1 MPNRQKVLRPEGWP
15 EQLGER
21 RKDKKRNMD
30 TTDSNQPLF
39 EDKQPQA
46 QPRVVIV
53 GAGFGGLETAKAL
66 RHVPVQVT
74 VIDRWNH
81 HLFQP
86 MLYQVATAGL
96 SFEDVSAPIRSIFSR
111 QANASV
117 HMAEVTGIDTVRQLV
132 LTADH
137 AIPYDYLM
145 LATGASSN
153 YFGHEEWKPLAP
165 GLKSLQDAMVLRRMI
180 LGAFETAENESD
192 LQRQQALLTFVLVGG
207 GSTGVELAGAIAEL
221 AHRALSCDFRR
232 IHPALT
238 RIILVEGEPRIIPTF
253 PARLTRKAR
262 KKLEQLGVEVRTG
275 VHVTDVTPD
284 GVKIGE
290 EDIAANNV
298 IWTAGVTASP
308 AGAWLGAE
316 VDRRGRVKVE
326 PDLTVP
332 GHPNVFVIGDTACVL
347 HKGKLLPGL
356 SPVAMQEGRYVARV
370 IADRIA
376 GKAQRR
382 PFHYFDKGT
391 LATVG
396 RAFAVVD
403 IGPLHFT
410 GFLAWLT
417 WIAVHIFYL
426 IGFRN
431 RLLVLI
437 QYAWA
442 YVTFQPGARIILP
455 EEHAGP
461 ASRAEFDTTE
471 RKEAV
476 S

>member
-1 MPNRQKVLRPEGWP
+1 MRETTA
-15 EQLGER
+15 
-21 RKDKKRNMD
+21 D
-30 TTDSNQPLF
+30 TTRANRSQAREGGP
-39 EDKQPQA
+39 PPA

-53 GAGFGGLETAKAL
+53 GAGFGGLEAAKAL

-96 SFEDVSAPIRSIFSR
+96 SIEDISAPIRRIFHR

-117 HMAEVTGIDTVRQLV
+117 LMAEVSGVDVQGQRV
-132 LTADH
+132 LTTDQTV
-137 AIPYDYLM
+137 PYDYLIV
-145 LATGASSN
+145 ATGASSN
-153 YFGHEEWKPLAP
+153 YFGHEEWKHQAP
-165 GLKSLQDAMVLRRMI
+165 GLKSLQDAMVLRRQI
-180 LGAFETAENESD
+180 LGAFEAAENESD
-192 LQRQQALLTFVLVGG
+192 PKMRQALLTFVLVGG

-221 AHRALSCDFRR
+221 AHRALADDFRR
-232 IHPALT
+232 IHPAST

-262 KKLEQLGVEVRTG
+262 HKLEQLGVEVRTG
-275 VHVTDVTPD
+275 VHVTDVTSE

-290 EDIAANNV
+290 EYIAAKNV
-298 IWTAGVTASP
+298 IWTAGVKASP
-308 AGAWLGAE
+308 AGAWLGAA
-316 VDRRGRVKVE
+316 VDHAGRVRVE
-326 PDLTVP
+326 PNLAVP
-332 GHPNVFVIGDTACVL
+332 GTPNVFVIGDTACVL
-347 HKGKLLPGL
+347 HNGKPLPGL
-356 SPVAMQEGRYVARV
+356 SPMAMQEGRYVARV
-370 IADRIA
+370 IAHRVA
-376 GKAQRR
+376 GKAPRR
-382 PFHYFDKGT
+382 PFRYFDKGT

-417 WIAVHIFYL
+417 WIFVHIFYL

-455 EEHAGP
+455 EKQAGP
-461 ASRAEFDTTE
+461 ALRAEFDTTE

>member
-1 MPNRQKVLRPEGWP
+1 MRGNTA
-15 EQLGER
+15 
-21 RKDKKRNMD
+21 D
-30 TTDSNQPLF
+30 TTLANRSQTR
-39 EDKQPQA
+39 EGGQQQV

-53 GAGFGGLETAKAL
+53 GAGFGGLEAAKAL

-96 SFEDVSAPIRSIFSR
+96 SIEDISAPIRRIFHR

-117 HMAEVTGIDTVRQLV
+117 LMAEVTGVDVQGQRV
-132 LTADH
+132 LTTDQAV
-137 AIPYDYLM
+137 PYDYLI

-153 YFGHEEWKPLAP
+153 YFGHEEWKRLAP
-165 GLKSLQDAMVLRRMI
+165 GLKSLQDAMVLRHTI
-180 LGAFETAENESD
+180 LGAFEAAENELD
-192 LQRQQALLTFVLVGG
+192 PARRQALLTFVLVGG
-207 GSTGVELAGAIAEL
+207 GPTGVELAGAIAEL
-221 AHRALSCDFRR
+221 AHRALAHDFRR

-262 KKLEQLGVEVRTG
+262 NKLEQLGVEVRTG
-275 VHVTDVTPD
+275 VHVTAITAD
-284 GVKIGE
+284 GVMIGSE
-290 EDIAANNV
+290 YLPAKNV
-298 IWTAGVTASP
+298 IWTAGVAASP
-308 AGAWLGAE
+308 AGAWLGAA
-316 VDRRGRVKVE
+316 VDHAGRVKVE
-326 PDLTVP
+326 PNLSVP
-332 GHPNVFVIGDTACVL
+332 GHPTIFVIGDTACVL
-347 HKGKLLPGL
+347 HKGKPLPGL
-356 SPVAMQEGRYVARV
+356 SPVAMQEGRYVAQV
-370 IADRIA
+370 IADRVA

-382 PFHYFDKGT
+382 PFRYHDKGT

-396 RAFAVVD
+396 RSFAVVD

-410 GFLAWLT
+410 GFFAWLT

-455 EEHAGP
+455 EE
-461 ASRAEFDTTE
+461 RARRDTDVAFVATE
-471 RKEAV
+471 RKEAL

>member
-1 MPNRQKVLRPEGWP
+1 M
-15 EQLGER
+15 
-21 RKDKKRNMD
+21 RNMD
-30 TTDSNQPLF
+30 TTDSNQPLK
-39 EDKQPQA
+39 EDKQQA

-53 GAGFGGLETAKAL
+53 GAGFGGLESAKAL
-66 RHVPVQVT
+66 RHVPVRVT

-96 SFEDVSAPIRSIFSR
+96 SIEDISAPIRRIFHR

-117 HMAEVTGIDTVRQLV
+117 LMAEVTGVDVQGQLV
-132 LTADH
+132 LTTDQDV
-137 AIPYDYLM
+137 PYDYLI

-153 YFGHEEWKPLAP
+153 YFGHEEWKHLAP
-165 GLKSLQDAMVLRRMI
+165 GLKSLQDAMVLRHTI
-180 LGAFETAENESD
+180 LGAFEEAENELD
-192 LQRQQALLTFVLVGG
+192 PARRQALLTFVLVGG

-221 AHRALSCDFRR
+221 AHKTLASDFRL
-232 IHPALT
+232 IHPAST

-262 KKLEQLGVEVRTG
+262 HKLEQLGVEVRTG
-275 VHVTDVTPD
+275 VHVTDLTPE
-284 GVKIGE
+284 GVKIGDE
-290 EDIAANNV
+290 YIAAKNV
-298 IWTAGVTASP
+298 IWTAGVKASP
-308 AGAWLGAE
+308 AGAWLEAE
-316 VDRRGRVKVE
+316 IDRQGRVKVE
-326 PDLTVP
+326 PNLAVP
-332 GHPNVFVIGDTACVL
+332 GHPNVFVIGDPACVL
-347 HKGKLLPGL
+347 HKGKPLPGL
-356 SPVAMQEGRYVARV
+356 SPVAMQEGRYVSQV
-370 IADRIA
+370 IANRLA

-396 RAFAVVD
+396 RSFAVVD

-410 GFLAWLT
+410 GFFAWLT
-417 WIAVHIFYL
+417 WIFVHIFYL

-455 EEHAGP
+455 EER
-461 ASRAEFDTTE
+461 SSTSTLAEIV
-471 RKEAV
+471 KK
-476 S
+476 

>member
-1 MPNRQKVLRPEGWP
+1 
-15 EQLGER
+15 
-21 RKDKKRNMD
+21 MD
-30 TTDSNQPLF
+30 TTDANQPLL
-39 EDKQPQA
+39 EDRQPQA

-53 GAGFGGLETAKAL
+53 GAGFGGLEAAKAL

-96 SFEDVSAPIRSIFSR
+96 SIEDISAPVRRIFHQ

-117 HMAEVTGIDTVRQLV
+117 LMAEVVGVDTQKQEV
-132 LTADH
+132 LTADQ
-137 AIPYDYLM
+137 AVPYDYLV

-153 YFGHEEWKPLAP
+153 YFGHEEWRHLAP
-165 GLKSLQDAMVLRRMI
+165 GLKSLEEAMVLRRQI
-180 LGAFETAENESD
+180 LGAFEAAENESD
-192 LQRQQALLTFVLVGG
+192 PEQRQALLTFVLVGG
-207 GSTGVELAGAIAEL
+207 GSTGVELGGAIAEL
-221 AHRALSCDFRR
+221 AHRALAHDFRR
-232 IHPALT
+232 IHPAST

-262 KKLEQLGVEVRTG
+262 HKLEQLGVEVKTG
-275 VHVTDVTPD
+275 VHVTDVTSE

-290 EDIAANNV
+290 EYIAAKNV
-298 IWTAGVTASP
+298 IWTAGVKASP

-316 VDRRGRVKVE
+316 VDRQGRVKVE
-326 PDLTVP
+326 PNLAVP
-332 GHPNVFVIGDTACVL
+332 GTPNVFVIGDTARVL
-347 HKGKLLPGL
+347 HNGKLLPGL
-356 SPVAMQEGRYVARV
+356 SPVAMQEGRYVAQV
-370 IADRIA
+370 IADRVA

-382 PFHYFDKGT
+382 PFRYFDKGT

-396 RAFAVVD
+396 RSFAVVD

-410 GFLAWLT
+410 GFVAWLT
-417 WIAVHIFYL
+417 WIFVHIFYL

-455 EEHAGP
+455 EEHARRDTGV
-461 ASRAEFDTTE
+461 AFDATE
-471 RKEAV
+471 RKEALP
-476 S
+476 